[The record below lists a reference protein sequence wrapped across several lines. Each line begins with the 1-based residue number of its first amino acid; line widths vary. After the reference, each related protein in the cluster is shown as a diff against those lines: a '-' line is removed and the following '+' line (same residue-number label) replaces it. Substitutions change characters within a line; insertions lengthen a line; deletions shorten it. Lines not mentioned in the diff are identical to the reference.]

1 MKLRLSAL
9 AACVLLAASPA
20 HADNYPFKDG
30 RGVLQ
35 QFASKLAGTIHHQMI
50 VVEGLF
56 AGAPKPIAVDTGGN
70 VGVNCISGCSG
81 GGSSATKANASD
93 PTLIEGSTTNQVS
106 VDLSGYARSIVKGTV
121 TANIGTVGTLATA
134 AKQPALGTAG
144 TPSADVISVQGVT
157 SGTPLVQNQTQIN
170 GVAVLAGNGVTG
182 TGSQRVT
189 IASDNTAF
197 TVNLGTIGGA
207 ATATNQTN
215 LTGTKAPGTAAANS
229 ELIGGVYTSGG
240 ITLTTG
246 QQAAL
251 QFDSTGHLQ
260 VTGGGGGTQFAEDA
274 AHTTGDLGTVAL
286 YVRCDTAASTSGTT
300 GDYTIPCLD
309 STGRTWA
316 HVQAAASD
324 FADGWDVTQGAKAD
338 AAWTTGSGSVVALL
352 KAIAGAA
359 IDTTTESPMKVADGS
374 NVVEGAKADAACG
387 TDNGTCT
394 LGAVAKRIAQNLT
407 TINGEFSSS
416 TLVTNAGSG
425 KGATGSA
432 VPANAHYMG
441 ANSSGNLT
449 GIIQADASAKVSI
462 STNTITQ
469 IVALSSGKKIY
480 VTNFNLHSAGTTT
493 SKFVYGTGSNCGTG
507 TTDLTDLYDF
517 TASDGIVSGGG
528 LGPVLVVPASNALCV
543 SNSAAVH
550 VGGSLAYTQF

>member
-1 MKLRLSAL
+1 MKKLLSAAL
-9 AACVLLAASPA
+9 AALFGLAAVSPA
-20 HADNYPFKDG
+20 FGQVVTYTDTSN
-30 RGVLQ
+30 
-35 QFASKLAGTIHHQMI
+35 GTRIT
-50 VVEGLF
+50 VPVTPSTPLPTT
-56 AGAPKPIAVDTGGN
+56 ATVTGGGTT
-70 VGVNCISGCSG
+70 VK
-81 GGSSATKANASD
+81 ATAAA
-93 PTLIEGSTTNQVS
+93 PTYTEGSTTNPLSTDLSGALRISGSISASTTAKSTAADPTYSEGATTNPIS
-106 VDLSGYARSIVKGTV
+106 VDLTGYLR
-121 TANIGTVGTLATA
+121 TLA
-134 AKQPALGTAG
+134 KQ
-144 TPSADVISVQGVT
+144 
-157 SGTPLVQNQTQIN
+157 SGTWNITNISGTISLPTLAATSTLQTTGNGSLATIATNSGTQALAANQTSVI
-170 GVAVLAGNGVTG
+170 
-182 TGSQRVT
+182 
-189 IASDNTAF
+189 
-197 TVNLGTIGGA
+197 
-207 ATATNQTN
+207 
-215 LTGTKAPGTAAANS
+215 GTKAPGTAAANS
-229 ELIGGVYTSGG
+229 LLAGGVYTSGG

-316 HVQAAASD
+316 HVQSAASD

-338 AAWTTGSGSVVALL
+338 TAWTTGSGSVIALL